1 MAKIIYYLAI
11 VALVVTV
18 GGIVWAFWINFEY
31 GALAILIGWISA
43 LILLALGTAIEEYH
57 E

>member
-11 VALVVTV
+11 VAMIVTV
-18 GGIVWAFWINFEY
+18 AGIGWAFWINFGQ
-31 GALAILIGWISA
+31 GALAILLGWISA

-57 E
+57 K

>member
-18 GGIVWAFWINFEY
+18 GGIGLAFWINFEH

-43 LILLALGTAIEEYH
+43 FILLALGTAIEEYH
-57 E
+57 K

>member
-1 MAKIIYYLAI
+1 MAKIIYYFAI

-18 GGIVWAFWINFEY
+18 GGIGWAFWINFEH

-43 LILLALGTAIEEYH
+43 LILIAFGTAIDEYH
-57 E
+57 K

>member
-18 GGIVWAFWINFEY
+18 GGIGWAFWINFGQ
-31 GALAILIGWISA
+31 GALAILLGWISA
-43 LILLALGTAIEEYH
+43 LILLALGTTIEEYH
-57 E
+57 K